1 MMRFFV
7 TQLSV
12 SGILVMDRVDVAE
25 DILRGEEK
33 LTKDKPGHLDCIQN
47 DNHYR
52 QGFWLRREG
61 RALSNQD
68 FRLPV
73 VSKLLV
79 GRYVK

>member
-33 LTKDKPGHLDCIQN
+33 LTKDKPGHLDSIQN
-47 DNHYR
+47 ENHYR
-52 QGFWLRREG
+52 QGFW
-61 RALSNQD
+61 
-68 FRLPV
+68 
-73 VSKLLV
+73 
-79 GRYVK
+79 